1 LLEATVDKRGA
12 LTLAVALLL
21 TGCAKDGARGA
32 EGPAHVDERAGVLA
46 GVRFGDRAEDIRQH
60 LGPPTDRKPG
70 FFPADHDYSGPPAI
84 SAPTADQGRPSVRPI
99 TLHYKDL
106 AFLVSRHVGTFS
118 MATLAEGARTR
129 AGVAVGDEL
138 TRVRQRYKRVN
149 CGEQGVGRP
158 VFGGELPTYR
168 WCRTVVAGVRV
179 FFGGDPIESITL
191 TRYATNS

>member
-1 LLEATVDKRGA
+1 MLEATVDKRGA

-21 TGCAKDGARGA
+21 PVCAKDGAQ
-32 EGPAHVDERAGVLA
+32 GPATVDERAGVLA

-84 SAPTADQGRPSVRPI
+84 SAPAADQGRPSVRPI

-149 CGEQGVGRP
+149 CGEQGVGKP